1 MKDWAEKHVVA
12 YEGSRLHDTIGITV
26 YECSKPKS
34 KFALDHEGIFGRY
47 KVNVK
52 SFNDTPLINEELV
65 FLNEEKNY
73 CLWKQVTEIWWIG
86 KCENVGENHGIA
98 YMDDCD
104 CPYDNSCTWQN
115 YLNNDVL
122 NMDVTYDH
130 YNVII
135 FGGISFST
143 AAGADTNG
151 LSSAVSFIFKRQ
163 MKRSSQILKLNLF
176 FL

>member
-26 YECSKPKS
+26 YEYSKPKS
-34 KFALDHEGIFGRY
+34 KFALDNEDIFGRY

-86 KCENVGENHGIA
+86 KCENVGENFGIA

-104 CPYDNSCTWQN
+104 CPYDSSCTWKN
-115 YLNNDVL
+115 YLNYEVL
-122 NMDVTYDH
+122 NIEVIYED
-130 YNVII
+130 YNLR
-135 FGGISFST
+135 ISVGLGH
-143 AAGADTNG
+143 AAGAPPGTQH
-151 LSSAVSFIFKRQ
+151 LSSAVS
-163 MKRSSQILKLNLF
+163 
-176 FL
+176 